1 MKNSKWCFFFWGVKF
16 RWWSSFSGF
25 FFYCDRFLR
34 EHLYFNPV
42 EGKKKKKST
51 HWVKKKTRGEFRG
64 LSAKK
69 PLAKNKNSN
78 SKTSRTKGSKT
89 LAGSFFFFFFF

>member
-42 EGKKKKKST
+42 EGKKSRRVWGEKSRGRILGPRVLAKKK
-51 HWVKKKTRGEFRG
+51 H
-64 LSAKK
+64 
-69 PLAKNKNSN
+69 P
-78 SKTSRTKGSKT
+78 
-89 LAGSFFFFFFF
+89 